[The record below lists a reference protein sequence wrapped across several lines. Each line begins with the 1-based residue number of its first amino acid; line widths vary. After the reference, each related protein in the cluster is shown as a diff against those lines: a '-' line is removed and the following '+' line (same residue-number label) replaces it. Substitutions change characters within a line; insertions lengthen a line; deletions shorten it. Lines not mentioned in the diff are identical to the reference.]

1 MFNFQITP
9 TSVHSPVCF
18 IQGSQDSGQVLPL
31 LLDTGTQCAR
41 GALFYF
47 RGGTPN
53 TFLSFYPLAV
63 PRSMFDWVI
72 EPVGEGEFTVEDD
85 VKHVGQASAT
95 NTKFCTAPK
104 DPFAGSMLV
113 SGRIDPKP
121 LFGEAL
127 DCFCLEGA
135 MRPTTNSL

>member
-1 MFNFQITP
+1 
-9 TSVHSPVCF
+9 
-18 IQGSQDSGQVLPL
+18 
-31 LLDTGTQCAR
+31 
-41 GALFYF
+41 
-47 RGGTPN
+47 
-53 TFLSFYPLAV
+53 
-63 PRSMFDWVI
+63 MFDWVI

-85 VKHVGQASAT
+85 VKHVGQASAS

-127 DCFCLEGA
+127 DFLGGGSHEAYDQFLLKIKCVA
-135 MRPTTNSL
+135 